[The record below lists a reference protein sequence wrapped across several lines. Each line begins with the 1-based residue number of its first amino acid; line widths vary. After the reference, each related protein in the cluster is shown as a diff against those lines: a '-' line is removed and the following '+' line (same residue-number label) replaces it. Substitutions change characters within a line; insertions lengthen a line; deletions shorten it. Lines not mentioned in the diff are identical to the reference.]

1 MNALFLSLFRIIYS
15 DQNTSVWMQL
25 IIDWFLYKWL
35 IRKER
40 VNSLVIRQ
48 KGESQN
54 GFFKK
59 IARQIFRKTIISYPL
74 IRTCTCA
81 YQGVRNVC
89 FSENACFV
97 FLKYPFWDLPFCL
110 ITEEFQFFLF
120 SCIKYFITDLDR
132 FDCPKKYWYLRYTPK
147 PYYC

>member
-1 MNALFLSLFRIIYS
+1 MFLRQYHQYDWNWKKITMNALFLSLFRIIYS

-35 IRKER
+35 NRKER
-40 VNSLVIRQ
+40 GNSLVIRQ

-81 YQGVRNVC
+81 YQGVRN
-89 FSENACFV
+89 FV
-97 FLKYPFWDLPFCL
+97 FRKMLALFSWNTRFEIRPFALLRRNFS
-110 ITEEFQFFLF
+110 FLF
-120 SCIKYFITDLDR
+120 FR
-132 FDCPKKYWYLRYTPK
+132 A
-147 PYYC
+147 